1 MSKAKNGDTV
11 KVHYTGKLDD
21 GTVFDSS
28 ENKEPLEFK
37 IGEGQV
43 IAGFEDAV
51 IGMDKGDSKTARIPA
66 DKAYGPHR
74 EDMVIEVDR
83 DKLSADTVPKKGELW
98 QISREND
105 DPIIVMVADV
115 DDSKVTLDANHP
127 LAGKDLTF
135 EIQVEEVNT

>member
-37 IGEGQV
+37 IGGGQV
-43 IAGFEDAV
+43 IAGFEEAV
-51 IGMDKGDSKTARIPA
+51 IGMDKGDSKTVRIPA
-66 DKAYGPHR
+66 GNAYGPHR
-74 EDMVIEVDR
+74 ADMVIQVDR
-83 DKLSADTVPKKGELW
+83 DKLPADKAPQKGELW
-98 QISREND
+98 QISRQND
-105 DPIIVMVADV
+105 DPIIVMVVDV
-115 DDSKVTLDANHP
+115 NDQTVTLDANHP

-135 EIQVEEVNT
+135 DLKVEDVRT